1 MGKRFLHN
9 RAAVITVAVV
19 LLIAL
24 MGLLAPVLAPH
35 DPYAT
40 DILNKF
46 APYSLE
52 YPLGTDHLGRCVLSR
67 LIYGIRPTLGLALLT
82 MLGTIALGAALG
94 IMAGYFRGVVEEV
107 IMRVVDVML
116 SFPSQ
121 IMVFAVVGLLGIN
134 VQNVIIANVF
144 IKWAWY
150 ARMIR
155 TGVMQYRERNFIQFS
170 RCVGMPERFILFRHL
185 LPSIT
190 SDLAVLAS
198 LDVGWAIINIST
210 LSFLGLGVQAPTPEW
225 GAMLNEAKEVLTSNP
240 TQMIAPGIAIVAL
253 VCCFNLMGEALLEKS
268 GEELRRLRG
277 GRVGIVLQN
286 PMTCF
291 DPLYRVGDQIAES
304 FAAHN
309 SWSGEEIRR
318 RSLELLEK
326 MRIRSPEEV
335 LEKYPHQLSGGML
348 QRIMIGIAT
357 AMEPALLIA
366 DEPTTAIDAIT
377 QYEILNEFLRVKQE
391 NQTAMVF
398 ISHDLNAI
406 SRVADRIV
414 VLNQGRVVDEG
425 DFQHILHHAQD
436 LYTRLLVEKRADV
449 MRRYRQVLVG
459 KERDYA

>member
-9 RAAVITVAVV
+9 RAAVVTVAFV

-24 MGLLAPVLAPH
+24 IGILAPLLAPH
-35 DPYAT
+35 DPYVT

-82 MLGTIALGAALG
+82 MLGTIALGALLG
-94 IMAGYFRGVVEEV
+94 VMAGYFRGVVEEV

-155 TGVMQYRERNFIQFS
+155 TGVMQYRDRNFVQFS

-225 GAMLNEAKEVLTSNP
+225 GAMLNEAKDVLTSNP
-240 TQMIAPGIAIVAL
+240 TQMIAPGIAIVVL
-253 VCCFNLMGEALLEKS
+253 VCCF
-268 GEELRRLRG
+268 
-277 GRVGIVLQN
+277 
-286 PMTCF
+286 
-291 DPLYRVGDQIAES
+291 
-304 FAAHN
+304 
-309 SWSGEEIRR
+309 
-318 RSLELLEK
+318 
-326 MRIRSPEEV
+326 
-335 LEKYPHQLSGGML
+335 
-348 QRIMIGIAT
+348 
-357 AMEPALLIA
+357 
-366 DEPTTAIDAIT
+366 TTAIDAIT
-377 QYEILNEFLRVKQE
+377 QFEILDELLRIKQE
-391 NQTAMVF
+391 HQTAMVF

-414 VLNQGRVVDEG
+414 VLNQGLVVDQG
-425 DFQHILHHAQD
+425 DFQHILHHATD
-436 LYTRLLVEKRADV
+436 SYTKLLVEKRTDV
-449 MRRYRQVLVG
+449 MRRYSQVLGG
-459 KERDYA
+459 KERVYA